1 MATSTVCRAQSTAH
15 SGLSAS
21 SAISARAADSR
32 TKMCHLVHAVTLSAL
47 SHMVSNPAFKQ
58 ILIREGCLRDLAA
71 RRPTRAA
78 RGGRAAHGEH
88 GRGLV
93 GDGRA
98 ADELAELLPELE
110 GHDRLEALLSP
121 WPSDTLV
128 RTGSGDDRDGR
139 AGACARRGP
148 CRRRARPTG
157 REVNWASSATWLVA
171 SLRIRS
177 LASRTFNASS
187 RSSTAPIASSGPRQN
202 VFPITAAPSRA
213 ERAPVG
219 IASMRAAIAALTVT
233 GSSSESTLETDAAS
247 SSRKRGLPSATST
260 RRPTSAAPSP
270 EARSRWVASSA
281 ASAAES
287 GSRRIVVWATRP
299 LPHVGCQSRSSG
311 RARAMKTVDFSW
323 TGLARYSSS
332 SSSLGF
338 AQWMCSKATS
348 VGCASPSDST
358 KRRAA
363 RKSSPASS
371 ARPSPPSP
379 SSSPR

>member
-187 RSSTAPIASSGPRQN
+187 RSGGDRRLQQPEVATPPRHGPRRPAR
-202 VFPITAAPSRA
+202 VC
-213 ERAPVG
+213 
-219 IASMRAAIAALTVT
+219 
-233 GSSSESTLETDAAS
+233 SSSRRDAS
-247 SSRKRGLPSATST
+247 SSGSGVLRLLGRQQLVDGAPELPAGNGTSPPPRRWSRRHVPRG
-260 RRPTSAAPSP
+260 RDPSP
-270 EARSRWVASSA
+270 R
-281 ASAAES
+281 
-287 GSRRIVVWATRP
+287 
-299 LPHVGCQSRSSG
+299 
-311 RARAMKTVDFSW
+311 
-323 TGLARYSSS
+323 
-332 SSSLGF
+332 
-338 AQWMCSKATS
+338 
-348 VGCASPSDST
+348 
-358 KRRAA
+358 
-363 RKSSPASS
+363 
-371 ARPSPPSP
+371 
-379 SSSPR
+379 